1 MKTVIDLLREL
12 IHKFPVHFVSLFGL
26 VLIQALLNG
35 LSIVSIAPITD
46 LLLDNSESDPSTIT
60 DTLVDIFGDFGLE
73 LDLLAL
79 FVVFGGLMVL
89 VGFVGVGIQHAIL
102 RIKYDVLIH
111 LLTDTLGQFFKARFQ
126 FFNQGDMGKLL
137 NSFQQE
143 VSKIGNTFG
152 HISQLIANIIQS
164 LLLFGV
170 ALGLAPAVTSLFVM
184 VVFLFT
190 LPLWFLRR
198 FAYGLGKKN
207 TDTANVTTGVLHEV
221 LTGAKLFLGYGRQQ
235 SAVDRYQKALQVH
248 ADVSVKF
255 QTLQRGVSILFV
267 PFGMIAV
274 LITLYIAHEGGQPLT
289 DIAMVL
295 FAFMRL
301 TPLLGQTLQEKTSI
315 EGFVP
320 AYEQIQGLRQDAMGL
335 AEPIGHLKFQTLKE
349 SIRFD
354 KVTFSYPGR
363 RPALEEVSLLIAKNK
378 MTALA
383 GRSGAGKTTVI
394 DLMLGLYE
402 SNEGEVL
409 LDHYPLHEF
418 DLTSFRAKIGYVPQ
432 DPQLFNVSIADNL
445 RWASPGATEQEIWRA
460 CDLANAGDFVRAMP
474 GKLGTVVGERGVRMS
489 GGQRQRL
496 ALARAV
502 IRRPQVLV
510 LDEAT
515 SALDSESERLIQTAI
530 EELAGAMTIV
540 IIAHRLS
547 TLRRA
552 DYVYVLDQGKVVE
565 EGGYDEL
572 SQRPGGI
579 LRAMSEQ
586 QNV

>member
-1 MKTVIDLLREL
+1 MKTVIGLLMEL
-12 IHKFPVHFVSLFGL
+12 VKKFPVHFLLLFVFVL
-26 VLIQALLNG
+26 VQGFLNALTV
-35 LSIVSIAPITD
+35 ISIAPITD
-46 LLLDNSESDPSTIT
+46 LLTEQTGSDVSRISETLAEVFSTF
-60 DTLVDIFGDFGLE
+60 DLE
-73 LDLLAL
+73 LNLPLVFLL
-79 FVVFGGLMVL
+79 FGSLMV
-89 VGFVGVGIQHAIL
+89 VAAFVGVAIQYAIL

-111 LLTDTLGQFFKARFQ
+111 LLTDTLGQFFRARFQ

-143 VSKIGNTFG
+143 VAKIGNTFG
-152 HISQLIANIIQS
+152 HISQLLANIVQA
-164 LLLFGV
+164 LMLFAV
-170 ALGLAPAVTSLFVM
+170 ALGLALEVTSIFVL
-184 VVFLFT
+184 VVVLVT
-190 LPLWFLRR
+190 LPLWCLRR
-198 FAYGLGKKN
+198 LAYGLGKKN
-207 TDTANVTTGVLHEV
+207 TETANVTTGVLHEV
-221 LTGAKLFLGYGRQQ
+221 LSGAKLFLGFGRQKN
-235 SAVDRYQKALQVH
+235 AVDRYHDAFQVH
-248 ADVSVKF
+248 ADVSVQF
-255 QTLQRGVSILFV
+255 QTLQRGISILFI
-267 PFGMIAV
+267 PFGMVAV
-274 LITLYIAHEGGQPLT
+274 LITLYIAYERGQPLT
-289 DIAMVL
+289 EIAMVL

-301 TPLLGQTLQEKTSI
+301 TPILGQTLQEKTSI

-320 AYEQIQGLRQDAMGL
+320 AYEQLENLRRDARDL
-335 AEPIGHLKFQTLKE
+335 AEPIGGLTFQTLKE
-349 SIRFD
+349 SVRFENI
-354 KVTFSYPGR
+354 TFGYPGR
-363 RPALEEVSLLIAKNK
+363 GPALEKVSLLIAKNK

-402 SNEGEVL
+402 ANEGKVL
-409 LDHYPLHEF
+409 LDHRPLQEF
-418 DLTSFRAKIGYVPQ
+418 DLTSFRATVGYVPQ

-445 RWASPGATEQEIWRA
+445 RWASPGATEQEMWRA

-474 GKLGTVVGERGVRMS
+474 GKLGTLVGDRGVRMS

-502 IRRPQVLV
+502 IRRPELLV

-547 TLRRA
+547 TLRQA

-572 SQRPGGI
+572 VKRPGSS
-579 LRAMSEQ
+579 LRRMSEQ
-586 QNV
+586 QNM